1 MVCNGAVR
9 SNPELPSNNWYDI
22 SAIDHGYVCTEP
34 GLMISDSAARIN
46 DNRKIPV
53 MVINNTNKT
62 FQLKRCC
69 PITRVENINEQ
80 NVIPV
85 NAFTQHVDERT
96 SIQTVLTDRK

>member
-62 FQLKRCC
+62 FQLKRC
-69 PITRVENINEQ
+69 
-80 NVIPV
+80 
-85 NAFTQHVDERT
+85 
-96 SIQTVLTDRK
+96 